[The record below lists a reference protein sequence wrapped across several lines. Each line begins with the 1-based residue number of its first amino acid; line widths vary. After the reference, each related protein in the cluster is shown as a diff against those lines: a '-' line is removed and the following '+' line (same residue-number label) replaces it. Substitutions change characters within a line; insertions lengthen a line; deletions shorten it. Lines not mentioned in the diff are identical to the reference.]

1 MHVTTDHGHTIRD
14 AVLAGDTSADMVA
27 LPVPMIDALADR
39 GFVARE
45 GIAALGSVG
54 IGAVTRAGATL
65 TAPDDMARLRE
76 ALLAADA
83 VFLTLAPTG
92 EHLLNVIRKLGL
104 AQAVERKLRRFDKA
118 SHLNAALA
126 ASLATHPLG
135 FAPVTEILSWQPE
148 SWQPEAGVAANSSPA
163 AGGITFLGHVPDEIQ
178 DMVHYAAALRAGT
191 TRMDIGR
198 KVLAALTGSEARL
211 AFRQTGMR

>member
-1 MHVTTDHGHTIRD
+1 MDVTTDHGHTIRD
-14 AVLAGDTSADMVA
+14 AVLSGDTSADMVV

-92 EHLLNVIRKLGL
+92 EHLLNVIRELGL

-126 ASLATHPLG
+126 ASMATRPLG
-135 FAPVTEILSWQPE
+135 FAPVTEILSWH
-148 SWQPEAGVAANSSPA
+148 PEAGFAANNSPA
-163 AGGITFLGHVPDEIQ
+163 AGGIAFLGPVPDEIQ

-198 KVLAALTGSEARL
+198 EVLGALTGSEARL